1 MVVALSAV
9 AGRARVPRCTAC
21 GRPPSDA
28 VLVRDGGSV
37 GVLPAEESNESAVAG
52 DRRSDAS
59 EYDLAARVLMSV
71 LASEGSELEG
81 LVEDGPAFAAAAT
94 IVDVDPVSGFSC
106 SLLGD
111 ASGDGVRGAEEPP
124 GM

>member
-1 MVVALSAV
+1 M
-9 AGRARVPRCTAC
+9 PRCAAC
-21 GRPPSDA
+21 GRPPDNA

-37 GVLPAEESNESAVAG
+37 GVLPAEKSSESAVAG

-71 LASEGSELEG
+71 LASEGLGLEG
-81 LVEDGPAFAAAAT
+81 LVEGGPAFPAVAT
-94 IVDVDPVSGFSC
+94 IVEVDPVNGFSC

-111 ASGDGVRGAEEPP
+111 ASGEGIRGAEEPP